1 MCWGANENAQLGRAP
16 SAEAGPPARVQGLPL
31 VTRIFAGGSN
41 TCAQAGPGALL
52 CWGANESGQLRDGKV
67 VARPTPAPVPGTES
81 LTRVAIGN
89 RGRAGSRTPDLTKNA
104 SYICGLTRD
113 GRVLCWGDN
122 DTGQLGDGTRI
133 DRAVPTPVLGIDDA
147 IMIDV
152 GDVHACALRRTGRVL
167 CWGRNEFGAVGDG
180 TMGPSTVRPSPVE
193 VQGLADVAGIAL
205 GGAHSCARRR
215 DGEILCW
222 GVNNFGQL
230 GDGSNVLWPAP
241 HPVVGLL
248 AQSR

>member
-1 MCWGANENAQLGRAP
+1 M
-16 SAEAGPPARVQGLPL
+16 
-31 VTRIFAGGSN
+31 
-41 TCAQAGPGALL
+41 
-52 CWGANESGQLRDGKV
+52 
-67 VARPTPAPVPGTES
+67 
-81 LTRVAIGN
+81 
-89 RGRAGSRTPDLTKNA
+89 
-104 SYICGLTRD
+104 CGLTGD

-122 DTGQLGDGTRI
+122 DTGQLGDGTRT
-133 DRAVPTPVLGIDDA
+133 DRPKPTAVLGIDDA

-152 GDVHACALRRTGRVL
+152 GDVHACALRRTGRVQ

-180 TMGPSTVRPSPVE
+180 TMGPSTVRPTPVE
-193 VQGLADVAGIAL
+193 VQGLADVAAIAL

-215 DGEILCW
+215 EGEILCW

>member
-1 MCWGANENAQLGRAP
+1 
-16 SAEAGPPARVQGLPL
+16 
-31 VTRIFAGGSN
+31 
-41 TCAQAGPGALL
+41 
-52 CWGANESGQLRDGKV
+52 
-67 VARPTPAPVPGTES
+67 
-81 LTRVAIGN
+81 
-89 RGRAGSRTPDLTKNA
+89 
-104 SYICGLTRD
+104 
-113 GRVLCWGDN
+113 
-122 DTGQLGDGTRI
+122 
-133 DRAVPTPVLGIDDA
+133 
-147 IMIDV
+147 MIDV

-180 TMGPSTVRPSPVE
+180 TMGPSTVRPTPVE
-193 VQGLADVAGIAL
+193 VQGLADVASIAL